1 MKDDVLIYLKGIPAS
16 FYLSITLANVL
27 LLSLV
32 PDPSPELEHTIPPIA
47 LHPAHIRRGRVA
59 QVAVVATIY
68 ELNERLADLFRLTP
82 LPRIAGMGIL

>member
-1 MKDDVLIYLKGIPAS
+1 MC
-16 FYLSITLANVL
+16 F
-27 LLSLV
+27 LLSAV

-68 ELNERLADLFRLTP
+68 EVNERLELYL
-82 LPRIAGMGIL
+82 